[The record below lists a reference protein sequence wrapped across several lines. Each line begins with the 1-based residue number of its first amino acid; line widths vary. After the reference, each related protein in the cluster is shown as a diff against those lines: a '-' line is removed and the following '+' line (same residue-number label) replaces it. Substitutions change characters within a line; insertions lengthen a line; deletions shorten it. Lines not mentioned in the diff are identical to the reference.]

1 MWDNNAQGIQEIC
14 NYGHDQRVKDVEKG
28 PKKCGVS
35 FEGAFHNPDRDVK
48 IFLIFKEISQCI
60 PVIFI
65 HTQIPC

>member
-1 MWDNNAQGIQEIC
+1 
-14 NYGHDQRVKDVEKG
+14 VEK
-28 PKKCGVS
+28 CAEESGVG
-35 FEGAFHNPDRDVK
+35 FEDAFHNPDRDVK